1 MFVRIAQGF
10 NAISR
15 SIIAFL
21 ILDVILV
28 TTMLPWNVVIMF
40 TDSFSGLSIPLLA
53 LVAVVAY
60 TISTPA
66 LAAAFAAYR
75 DAPTMRYGEDE
86 NVRFRRNRTIES
98 IDAVASPYW
107 NAEDENRMARPYL
120 RAYVGLFKRSLV
132 TSLMFGAILA
142 VLAEAACLAVSTT
155 GGTVATAVLLALC
168 AFTIVAHMTA
178 LNLVVEFPRAHYPAV
193 LRNGFTLSAAKWPF
207 TLLAIAVL
215 GVYIGVML
223 TWPWFMLLFG
233 TGLVFFF
240 LYHCVE
246 HITRHVVE
254 QMIAE
259 ES

>member
-40 TDSFSGLSIPLLA
+40 TDSFSGLPIPLLA
-53 LVAVVAY
+53 LVAVAAY
-60 TISTPA
+60 TVSTPA

-86 NVRFRRNRTIES
+86 NVRFRRNRTLES
-98 IDAVASPYW
+98 LETVSHPYW
-107 NAEDENRMARPYL
+107 SAAEEHRTVLPYL
-120 RAYVGLFKRSLV
+120 RAYTRLFPRSLA

-142 VLAEAACLAVSTT
+142 ILVEAACLAVSTT
-155 GGTVATAVLLALC
+155 GGTVATAALLALC
-168 AFTIVAHMTA
+168 AFTIVAHMVA
-178 LNLVVEFPRAHYPAV
+178 LNLVVEFPKAHYPAM
-193 LRNGFTLSAAKWPF
+193 LRNGFALAAAKWPF
-207 TLLAIAVL
+207 TLLAIGVL
-215 GVYIGVML
+215 AAYAGVML
-223 TWPWFMLLFG
+223 YWPWFMLLFG
-233 TGLVFFF
+233 TGLTFFF

>member
-10 NAISR
+10 NVISR

-40 TDSFSGLSIPLLA
+40 TDSFAALPIPLLA
-53 LVAVVAY
+53 LVTVAAY
-60 TISTPA
+60 TISVPA

-86 NVRFRRNRTIES
+86 NVRFRRNRTLES
-98 IDAVASPYW
+98 LKTVAHSYW
-107 NAEDENRMARPYL
+107 SAAEEHRMVLPYL
-120 RAYVGLFKRSLV
+120 RAYAQLFKRSLV

-142 VLAEAACLAVSTT
+142 VLAEAACLAISTT

-178 LNLVVEFPRAHYPAV
+178 LNLVVEFPRAHYPAM
-193 LRNGFTLSAAKWPF
+193 LRNGFALVAAKWPF
-207 TLLAIAVL
+207 TLLAIGVLAV
-215 GVYIGVML
+215 YAGVML

-246 HITRHVVE
+246 HVTRHVVE